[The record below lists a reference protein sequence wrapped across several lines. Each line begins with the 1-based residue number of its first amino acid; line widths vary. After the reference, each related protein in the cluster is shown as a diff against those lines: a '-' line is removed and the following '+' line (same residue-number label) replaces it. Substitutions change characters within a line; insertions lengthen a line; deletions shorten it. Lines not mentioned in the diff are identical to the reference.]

1 MKEEIEKEAKTKSM
15 IENQIDKQAEEIK
28 EELNKT
34 EEVAPIH

>member
-1 MKEEIEKEAKTKSM
+1 M

-34 EEVAPIH
+34 EEVAPIN